1 MLRNLTLAVII
12 SSLLAGCTNIIHSIK
27 DDPFQPD
34 PSETT
39 IGTDIDDSWL
49 ETMIGVNIKKAH
61 PLLESAHINITAY
74 NRVILLTGE
83 VPNNDLRSLAG
94 QTARDFR
101 GVRQVHNEL
110 VAQGVSSFISRTNDT
125 WITTKVKSKL
135 IANDQIDG
143 GNIKVVTED
152 GVIYLMGIVTRTSAD
167 RAAEIASTTR
177 GARRVV
183 KAFEYLD

>member
-1 MLRNLTLAVII
+1 MLRNLTLVVIAC
-12 SSLLAGCTNIIHSIK
+12 SLLAGCTDIVHTVK
-27 DDPFQPD
+27 DEPFRPD
-34 PSETT
+34 PSETS

-61 PLLESAHINITAY
+61 PLLDSSHINITAY

-83 VPNNDLRSLAG
+83 VPNNELRSLAG
-94 QTARDFR
+94 ETARDFR

-110 VAQGVSSFISRTNDT
+110 VAQGASSFISRTNDT

-135 IANDQIDG
+135 LANEEIDG
-143 GNIKVVTED
+143 SNIKVVTEG
-152 GVIYLMGIVTRTSAD
+152 GVIYLMGIVRRTTAN